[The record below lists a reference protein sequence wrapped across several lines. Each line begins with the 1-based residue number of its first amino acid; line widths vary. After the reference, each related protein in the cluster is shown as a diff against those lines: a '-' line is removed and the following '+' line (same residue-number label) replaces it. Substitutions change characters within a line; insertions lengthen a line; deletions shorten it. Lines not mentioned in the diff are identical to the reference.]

1 MSATWYLP
9 PTDLILT
16 LLHSQ
21 QKIYGRNAN
30 VKAQTLRVR
39 KWLSR
44 HSASQAHANW
54 KVRPWHLVFY
64 QTFLTFELPVSLSS
78 VGVTMNLQCSHSI
91 IAVLSPA
98 LVTKPLWA
106 KTVVPYAVWTFLF
119 IFKIKSKFILEP
131 LSHFKKRKYNNKT
144 VVLYFNADIKAN

>member
-54 KVRPWHLVFY
+54 KVRPWHLVFIKP
-64 QTFLTFELPVSLSS
+64 FLRLNCQFLFLVLAWLWTCSVLIALLQFFPLHLLQNPYGLKQSCPMPCERFCSFLKLKVSLFFS
-78 VGVTMNLQCSHSI
+78 
-91 IAVLSPA
+91 
-98 LVTKPLWA
+98 
-106 KTVVPYAVWTFLF
+106 
-119 IFKIKSKFILEP
+119 
-131 LSHFKKRKYNNKT
+131 R
-144 VVLYFNADIKAN
+144 